1 MCYLFRG
8 NSYMKANLGNNTQLL
23 NIPPFIR
30 AVAYHHTVPS
40 MAASLRRQLKY
51 FQRHYRCIVEEDLAA
66 FFAEASAPASRGEKP
81 GLIISFDDGLS
92 QHYHTAAPLLEEYGF
107 RGWFFVP
114 AALPLMPTE
123 SQKAFCDAHDLLL
136 PNSSETRIGINRE
149 ELLNLKRRGH
159 VIGCHTMN
167 HRRFSGEVDAKLLDS
182 EVKVA
187 QDTFASLFGSPPR
200 SFAWVGGEPET
211 YNPFIQENL
220 EQEGFTYS
228 FTTMSKKI
236 KRNSNP
242 LMLHRTVLNADMP
255 YLFFLAKIEGLSDLA
270 HRGRRR
276 AIEARL
282 GVSSEQKA

>member
-1 MCYLFRG
+1 
-8 NSYMKANLGNNTQLL
+8 MKANLGNTPKLL
-23 NIPPFIR
+23 IGPPFIR
-30 AVAYHHTVPS
+30 AVAYHHAVPS
-40 MAASLRRQLKY
+40 MATSLRRQLKY
-51 FQRHYRCIVEEDLAA
+51 FQKRYRCIVEEDLDA
-66 FFAEASAPASRGEKP
+66 FFADTSAPASREEKP
-81 GLIISFDDGLS
+81 GLIISFDDGLA

-114 AALPLMPTE
+114 AALSLMTPE
-123 SQKAFCDAHDLLL
+123 NQKAFCYAHDLLL
-136 PNSSETRIGINRE
+136 PNSPETRIGMNRE
-149 ELLNLKRRGH
+149 ELLDLKRRGH

-167 HRRFSGEVDAKLLDS
+167 HRRFSGEVDAKLLDN
-182 EVKVA
+182 EVKMA
-187 QDTFASLFGSPPR
+187 QDTFASILGSPPR

-211 YNPFIQENL
+211 YNPYIQENL

-236 KRNSNP
+236 KSNSNP

-255 YLFFLAKIEGLSDLA
+255 YLLFLAKIEGLSDLA